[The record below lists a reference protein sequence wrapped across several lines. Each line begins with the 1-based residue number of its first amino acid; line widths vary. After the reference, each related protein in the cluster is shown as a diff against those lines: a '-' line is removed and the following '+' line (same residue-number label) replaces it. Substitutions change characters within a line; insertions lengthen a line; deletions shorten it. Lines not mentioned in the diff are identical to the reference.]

1 MEKVCS
7 IYVHIPFC
15 KSRCYYCDFTS
26 FANCD
31 YRIKDY
37 IKCLKKEILLYKDK
51 LSEYTIKTIFI
62 GGGTPSYIDAR
73 YIVDV
78 MDTIYSCCSVDY
90 SAEITIEAN
99 PGTLDVEKLKA
110 YRDANINRL
119 SMGVQS
125 TNDYVLRGLGR
136 IHTYQDFVDNFNL
149 ARRVGFSNISV
160 DVMFGVP
167 RQSFSVWKD
176 TLEDIV
182 KLSPEHVSAYS
193 LSIEEGTKFGDMYK
207 EGKISYVD
215 DEEDRRMYHYAI
227 DFLYKHGYC
236 QYEISNFAR
245 SGYFSRHN
253 QVYWRNE
260 SYVGVGLGAHSYFG
274 GVRYNNVYD
283 MSKYISLIGNNVSA
297 SENIEVISS
306 KRDISDYM
314 ILGLRLTKGVNIME
328 FRKRYNQDVMLLF
341 GDRIRKLCKEGLVVC
356 EDDTIML
363 TNKGKDLANRVF
375 VEFV

>member
-1 MEKVCS
+1 
-7 IYVHIPFC
+7 
-15 KSRCYYCDFTS
+15 
-26 FANCD
+26 
-31 YRIKDY
+31 
-37 IKCLKKEILLYKDK
+37 
-51 LSEYTIKTIFI
+51 
-62 GGGTPSYIDAR
+62 
-73 YIVDV
+73 
-78 MDTIYSCCSVDY
+78 
-90 SAEITIEAN
+90 
-99 PGTLDVEKLKA
+99 
-110 YRDANINRL
+110 
-119 SMGVQS
+119 
-125 TNDYVLRGLGR
+125 
-136 IHTYQDFVDNFNL
+136 VDNFNL

-167 RQSFSVWKD
+167 RQSFSVWED
-176 TLEDIV
+176 TLEDVV

-227 DFLYKHGYC
+227 DFLYKHGYQ
-236 QYEISNFAR
+236 QYEISNFAK
-245 SGYFSRHN
+245 SGYSSRHN

-283 MSKYISLIGNNVSA
+283 MSEYISRIDNNLSVSC
-297 SENIEVISS
+297 NMEVISR

-314 ILGLRLTKGVNIME
+314 ILGLRLAKGVDVME

-356 EDDTIML
+356 EGDTIML
-363 TNKGKDLANRVF
+363 TSKGKDLANRVF